1 MKFVLVNHR
10 APLNRPACSACAEV
24 LGTGYL
30 RDVSTQTPYCDYDC
44 YLRDEARSLF
54 MPWLKTSCAEADSS
68 NLPASP
74 PQLMTSFAAA
84 SCLYSMSLAALRM
97 GELMAVELSNTVRE
111 GTWTFGPPP
120 WRGYGGGPSPP
131 Q

>member
-10 APLNRPACSACAEV
+10 APLNSAACTACAKV

-30 RDVSTQTPYCDYDC
+30 RDVSTQRPYCGYDC
-44 YLRDEARSLF
+44 YLRYEARNLF
-54 MPWLKTSCAEADSS
+54 MPWLKTSCAEAD
-68 NLPASP
+68 ASKLYAS
-74 PQLMTSFAAA
+74 QLQFMPSFAAA
-84 SCLYSMSLAALRM
+84 PCWYSMSVAALRM

-111 GTWTFGPPP
+111 GTWTFGSPL
-120 WRGYGGGPSPP
+120 WRRYGGGPSPP

>member
-24 LGTGYL
+24 LGAGYL
-30 RDVSTQTPYCDYDC
+30 RDVSTQRPYCGYDC
-44 YLRDEARSLF
+44 YLRDEARNLF

-68 NLPASP
+68 KLLASP
-74 PQLMTSFAAA
+74 LELMMSFAAA

-97 GELMAVELSNTVRE
+97 GELMAVELSNTVRK
-111 GTWTFGPPP
+111 GTWTFGPPL